1 MELLQKWSLSAL
13 TAETSLLAWTLVTE
27 PICTLSTE
35 TKKTQQNLYGDANAV
50 RTTETTKTN
59 MKCEHELRKQ
69 LEDIK
74 FWVEHLL
81 QNSRPPEGPSG
92 ESAYYCAKAFLE
104 TELKKI
110 VVENNSND

>member
-1 MELLQKWSLSAL
+1 M
-13 TAETSLLAWTLVTE
+13 TLATE
-27 PICTLSTE
+27 HICTLSIE
-35 TKKTQQNLYGDANAV
+35 IKKTQANHSFVANAV
-50 RTTETTKTN
+50 RTIETTKTS

-74 FWVEHLL
+74 FWAEHLL

-110 VVENNSND
+110 VAEGKNEPTI